1 MAVVIVAVMVV
12 PMVMAMPMIVV
23 IMIVIVVVRVDV
35 RVDVGAG
42 GGHGL
47 ETRKLYPPPVYYIS
61 PWRQSRRRRRPH
73 GELHSGPQA
82 VSAGG

>member
-23 IMIVIVVVRVDV
+23 IMIVIVVV